1 MVEEFEPF
9 YLDLSHKLRHQAALA
24 LSVPG
29 RDGLRACAVVSSI
42 SQRGAILSALAVR
55 EGMRRQGLGSR
66 LVRRAES
73 YFPGKMLY
81 VFREQHKNKEFYKSL
96 GFTKTD
102 TWVHSLL

>member
-1 MVEEFEPF
+1 MFIF
-9 YLDLSHKLRHQAALA
+9 HKKRYRLISGIKRALYHDRA
-24 LSVPG
+24 LG
-29 RDGLRACAVVSSI
+29 NKD
-42 SQRGAILSALAVR
+42 
-55 EGMRRQGLGSR
+55 SR